1 VVYLS
6 EIRNYIKYIPI
17 ELLPGMFIKF
27 YSTSTVTLTQKESM
41 HIEDKRSFQAGDKI
55 IFFGECIIEFETK
68 TDISVLRLSSGA
80 EYTKTALRN
89 EELPLAQSQYVIVRS
104 EVKLVFKNDVEINI
118 EKVKD
123 F

>member
-1 VVYLS
+1 MVYLS

-27 YSTSTVTLTQKESM
+27 QSTSTVTLTQKESM
-41 HIEDKRSFQAGDKI
+41 HTENKRSFQAGDKI
-55 IFFGECIIEFETK
+55 IFLGECIIEFETK

-89 EELPLAQSQYVIVRS
+89 EALLMAQGQYVIVRS